1 MELSPKDILK
11 TTRLGQQLSQKQM
24 AAIAG
29 ITLRTYQRYEAGKFS
44 KAQSGHRPIR
54 LIDEKLGIDL
64 YTLLYA
70 ADTKDDKKPFRYDD
84 DKFSHA
90 DKPHDMTENSSQ
102 TSYVKF
108 LERHNAI
115 METTTLELLAELR
128 LLRKELAEVALNST
142 KMDQKLSSLQD
153 QVQAEGQV
161 TYQALGRIE
170 NKPDQSYILEEDKIR
185 IALLKTEKEK
195 DRADGHK

>member
-1 MELSPKDILK
+1 MELSPKEILK
-11 TTRLGQQLSQKQM
+11 TTRLLLQLSQKQM
-24 AAIAG
+24 AETAG

-44 KAQSGHRPIR
+44 KAQSGHRPIK
-54 LIDEKLGIDL
+54 LIDEKLGINL

-70 ADTKDDKKPFRYDD
+70 GDTKDDKKSFHDN

-90 DKPHDMTENSSQ
+90 NKTHVMTENSSQ
-102 TSYVKF
+102 AAYVKF
-108 LERHNAI
+108 LERRNAI
-115 METTTLELLAELR
+115 METTTLELLTELR

-153 QVQAEGQV
+153 QVQAEGKV
-161 TYQALGRIE
+161 LYQALGRIE
-170 NKPDQSYILEEDKIR
+170 NKPDQVYTLEEDTIR
-185 IALLKTEKEK
+185 IALLRTEKEK